1 MTMNILVTGAGGF
14 VGDALCRRLAAA
26 GYGVVGQFRN
36 PPPETA
42 WMETRI
48 TGDLTGISDFGPL
61 VEGMDVVIHLAAR
74 VHMMR
79 DTTADPEAAFL
90 QANADVTRRLAQVA
104 AEKGV
109 DRFVFLSSVKVNGEA
124 TPAAPFTETDPPA
137 PEDAYGRSKLAAENA
152 LAEISAKTQLPVTTL
167 RIPLVY
173 GPGVRANFASLIGLC
188 DSQLPVPLTGI
199 TANRRSLLF
208 LGNLTQAIECVVAAG
223 EIPSGTFLLSD
234 RDDLSTADLV
244 RHLRR
249 CLNRSVCGIPVP
261 GQAIAALAAMAGKRA
276 AADRL
281 CGSLQVD
288 PSLFCET
295 FDWTPPFSAA
305 QGFAATVARH
315 RAIDWPLRSLPY

>member
-1 MTMNILVTGAGGF
+1 M
-14 VGDALCRRLAAA
+14 D
-26 GYGVVGQFRN
+26 
-36 PPPETA
+36 
-42 WMETRI
+42 TRT

-61 VEGMDVVIHLAAR
+61 VEGIDVVIHLAAR

-79 DTTADPEAAFL
+79 DTAADPDAAFL
-90 QANADVTRRLAQVA
+90 AANAEVTQRLAQAA
-104 AEKGV
+104 AENGV
-109 DRFVFLSSVKVNGEA
+109 GRFVFLSSVKVNGEA
-124 TPAAPFTETDPPA
+124 TMATPFTESDPPA
-137 PEDAYGRSKLAAENA
+137 PEDAYGRSKRAAEDA
-152 LAEISAKTQLPVTTL
+152 LAEISAETKMPVTTL

-173 GPGVRANFASLIGLC
+173 GPGVRANFASLMGLC
-188 DSQLPVPLTGI
+188 DSVLPVPLTGI

-208 LGNLTQAIECVVAAG
+208 LGNLTHAIECIVAAG

-261 GQAIAALAAMAGKRA
+261 GRAIAALAAMAGKRA

-295 FDWTPPFSAA
+295 FNWTPPFTAD
-305 QGFAATVARH
+305 QGFAATIARY
-315 RAIDWPLRSLPY
+315 RAVV